1 MSNPLSYPPLFRT
14 HDLTPPAH
22 QPDPAHSPDPLPII
36 DPAHSPSPALSSA
49 CRDLGIFRLIN
60 HGIPA
65 NLLNSLKDHVKRLF
79 DLDFESKKELFG
91 GDVVS
96 YFWGTPALTSSGD
109 EMRRGVRRVDWVE
122 GFNVRVGEAVEGSG
136 GGGDDALVVEFRDLL
151 EEYGR
156 HMSRLART
164 IFEAMISSLGIE
176 FQRHENFLDES
187 TGLFRVYRY
196 PPGSVAD
203 EEVKG
208 MEEHTDSSVLS
219 ILMPNEIAGL
229 EFFKDDSW
237 VLVEPVADSLI
248 VNLGDMMQAISND
261 EFKSVKHRV
270 RLNRNHESSRVS
282 ICYFVFPEDSCLIRS
297 SMYKPFSYAD
307 FHAQVEQD
315 IANLGYKVGLDRFKL
330 PGQ

>member
-1 MSNPLSYPPLFRT
+1 MSNPLSYPLLFRP
-14 HDLTPPAH
+14 HLTPPAH
-22 QPDPAHSPDPLPII
+22 QPDPGHSADRLPII
-36 DPAHSPSPALSSA
+36 DPAHSPSLALSSA

-65 NLLNSLKDHVKRLF
+65 NLLNSLNDRVKRLF

-91 GDVVS
+91 GDVVR

-122 GFNVRVGEAVEGSG
+122 GFNVRVGEVVEGSVG
-136 GGGDDALVVEFRDLL
+136 SGDDALVVE
-151 EEYGR
+151 
-156 HMSRLART
+156 
-164 IFEAMISSLGIE
+164 
-176 FQRHENFLDES
+176 
-187 TGLFRVYRY
+187 FRVYRY

-248 VNLGDMMQAISND
+248 VNLGGMMQAMSDD
-261 EFKSVKHRV
+261 EFMSVKHRV
-270 RLNRNHESSRVS
+270 RLNRNHERVS
-282 ICYFVFPEDSCLIRS
+282 ICCFVFPEESCVIRS
-297 SMYKPFSYAD
+297 STYKPFSYAD
-307 FHAQVEQD
+307 FRSQVERD
-315 IANLGYKVGLDRFKL
+315 IANLGCKVGLD
-330 PGQ
+330 

>member
-1 MSNPLSYPPLFRT
+1 MSKSNPLSYPPLFRP
-14 HDLTPPAH
+14 HLTPPGPTH
-22 QPDPAHSPDPLPII
+22 KPDPGYAPDRLPII
-36 DPAHSPSPALSSA
+36 DPNHPSLALSSA

-65 NLLNSLKDHVKRLF
+65 NLLNSFNDHVRRLF
-79 DLDFESKKELFG
+79 DLDFESKKELLR
-91 GDVVS
+91 GDVVR

-109 EMRRGVRRVDWVE
+109 AMRRGVRRVDWVE
-122 GFNVRVGEAVEGSG
+122 GFNVRVGEMVEGSG
-136 GGGDDALVVEFRDLL
+136 GDGDDPLVAEFRDLL

-164 IFEAMISSLGIE
+164 IFEAMISSLGIDL
-176 FQRHENFLDES
+176 QQHENFLDES
-187 TGLFRVYRY
+187 TGLLRVYRY
-196 PPGSVAD
+196 LPGSVDD

-229 EFFKDDSW
+229 EFLKDDRW

-248 VNLGDMMQAISND
+248 VNLGDMMQAMSND

-270 RLNRNHESSRVS
+270 RLNRNHERIS
-282 ICYFVFPEDSCLIRS
+282 ICYFVFPEESCLIRS
-297 SMYKPFSYAD
+297 SKYKPFSYND
-307 FHAQVEQD
+307 FRAQVEQD
-315 IANLGYKVGLDRFKL
+315 IANLGCKVGLDRFKL
-330 PGQ
+330 PDQ